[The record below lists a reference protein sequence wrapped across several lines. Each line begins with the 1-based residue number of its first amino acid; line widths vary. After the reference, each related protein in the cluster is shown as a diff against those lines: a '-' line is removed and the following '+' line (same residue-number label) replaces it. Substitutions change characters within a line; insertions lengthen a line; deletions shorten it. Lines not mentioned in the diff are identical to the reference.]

1 MSSVLLE
8 MLQMHHL
15 NVFLSKVIHGM
26 KTLAQHYLK
35 QKVNTQL
42 AKVSDIILQKVTAT
56 KMECVFQIML
66 YTMTN
71 RYIQKLKIT
80 FLKTL
85 LFAYT

>member
-1 MSSVLLE
+1 
-8 MLQMHHL
+8 
-15 NVFLSKVIHGM
+15 M